1 MGNYII
7 SIIIRLW
14 LLGLWL
20 WIIVIPVYL
29 QKEGVDN
36 FPIKEN
42 IVYSDGILKTTQRRA
57 SRHHT
62 VADVV
67 LVPFDKKAGITY
79 YCNYTARHT
88 AVLSSCQPEEKI
100 TPHRNQS
107 VRIGWYQKS
116 DVLWFHN
123 PHPQLVSLE
132 VNGKVIRSYDD
143 SFKIAKGRIGIGDII
158 VYGFVTIAWGIVY
171 MCMSR
176 FGKQALKE
184 YRNKSKTNEV

>member
-143 SFKIAKGRIGIGDII
+143 SFKIAKDRIGVANMI
-158 VYGFVTIAWGIVY
+158 VDSFITIAFVIAYVGTWVLG
-171 MCMSR
+171 R
-176 FGKQALKE
+176 QALKE
-184 YRNKSKTNEV
+184 YRKQSKINEV